1 MAKIFAIIMVCFGC
15 LITTNVLAEYDED
28 VAALNKGMPKQV
40 KMFNK
45 RQIECNHWA
54 GEEPY
59 DKARAEEISATV
71 QKLKCS
77 ALENEEKK
85 LLKKY
90 KSRSDVIN
98 SIHKA
103 KEFY

>member
-1 MAKIFAIIMVCFGC
+1 MLKAFAITIVCFGC
-15 LITTNVLAEYDED
+15 LITTNVQAEYDED
-28 VAALNKGMPKQV
+28 VAAVNKGMPKQV
-40 KMFNK
+40 KLFNK

-59 DKARAEEISATV
+59 DKARAEEISAAV
-71 QKLKCS
+71 RKLKCS

-90 KSRSDVIN
+90 KSRSDVSN